1 MSRLDGKVLVIT
13 GSTQGVGEGIA
24 LQAARNGAEGVVVC
38 GRNAEAGR
46 KVAAA
51 VEEIGATSLFVEVD
65 LHDVE
70 ATRSVLAACDEKF
83 GRVDGLVNSAAMTT
97 RGTLSSTTVELWDY
111 LFAVNVRAPF
121 LLTQDAVA
129 IMKREEISG
138 SIVNIISVA
147 AYCGLPH
154 IAAYSATKGALATFT
169 KNCANGLLHDTIRVN
184 GIMLGWTDTPNEDVV
199 QKQQGSP
206 SNWLDI
212 GEKDSPFGRLLKPL
226 DVGHLACFLLSND
239 SGVMTGS
246 LIDQAQRVVGTLSMP
261 DDITGHAV

>member
-1 MSRLDGKVLVIT
+1 MPSLEGQVLVVT
-13 GSTQGVGEGIA
+13 GGTQGVGEAIA
-24 LQAARNGAEGVVVC
+24 LESARLGAAGVVVC
-38 GRNAEAGR
+38 GRNAENGNR
-46 KVAAA
+46 VAA
-51 VEEIGATSLFVEVD
+51 EIAELGAESLFVQADLADVD
-65 LHDVE
+65 
-70 ATRSVLAACDEKF
+70 ATRAIISACDERF
-83 GRVDGLVNSAAMTT
+83 GRIDGLVNAAAITT
-97 RGTLSSTTVELWDY
+97 RGTLESTTVELWDH
-111 LFAVNVRAPF
+111 LFAVNVRGPF
-121 LLTQDAVA
+121 LLTQGAVE
-129 IMKREEISG
+129 IMKREKISG

-206 SNWLDI
+206 NDWLSI
-212 GEKDSPFGRLLKPL
+212 GEQESPFGRLLKPY
-226 DVGHLACFLLSND
+226 DVAHLACFLLSSD

-261 DDITGHAV
+261 DGITGKDI